1 MQARRPDQSHD
12 GSDFVSRRRLLRWA
26 GGVSLAGAVGACSH
40 SAATGAP
47 PATSPASGALS
58 TPAPITPAPVN
69 TALASTTSA
78 TAPPLAPQ
86 SASASLLCR
95 EAWGA
100 QPARPGGRR
109 HTITRMTL
117 HHEAVALG
125 DNRNA
130 PGRLRSDQRYHQDQ
144 KGWIDIAYH
153 VGVDRNGNIYELRS
167 TDIAGDTAT
176 DYDTTGHFLVLCE
189 GDFDQETVSEAQ
201 LHSAALAFA
210 WAAQT
215 FHVASGTLAG
225 HRDLAQTSCPGTNL
239 YAHLSSGDLKGR
251 IDDLLTGGPVDLR
264 QFCGPDAAARVEA
277 IEAGS

>member
-1 MQARRPDQSHD
+1 MQARRLVQPDE
-12 GSDFVSRRRLLRWA
+12 GPDFLSRRRLLRWA
-26 GGVSLAGAVGACSH
+26 GGVGLAGAISACSH
-40 SAATGAP
+40 GAATGAS
-47 PATSPASGALS
+47 PATSPSA
-58 TPAPITPAPVN
+58 TPGPATPTPGN

-78 TAPPLAPQ
+78 AVPPPATQ
-86 SASASLLCR
+86 SASLLCR
-95 EAWGA
+95 DAWGA
-100 QPARPGGRR
+100 RPALPGGRR

-117 HHEAVALG
+117 HHEAVVLG
-125 DNRNA
+125 ENRNA
-130 PGRLRSDQRYHQDQ
+130 PGHLRSDQRYHQDQ

-153 VGVDRNGNIYELRS
+153 VGVDRDGNIYELRS
-167 TDIAGDTAT
+167 TEIAGDTAT

-189 GDFDQETVSEAQ
+189 GDFDQETVPEAQ
-201 LHSAALAFA
+201 LHGAALAFA
-210 WAAQT
+210 WAAQN

-251 IDDLLTGGPVDLR
+251 IDDLLAGGPVDLR